1 MEPLD
6 SFLLRKLKL
15 APLSFRCISMKPQ
28 LTTLILNLTLGH
40 TAIDRHVLDKDD
52 QYDYRIIEAQSEQ
65 EALALYLQF
74 LPDVILVSLSEL
86 TIDELTFLDQLK
98 TQVQPLPTIVL
109 VAEAE
114 EVITAVRSTGN
125 HGLGGY
131 ELSTID
137 KLCCTIHRAIDL
149 THRLKENQ
157 EQQHLIEEIKQLN
170 ADLELR
176 VEQRTLELTQ
186 SNNQL
191 IEEVAEHR
199 RTEIALGL
207 QIERLNR
214 LYHLVLALN
223 EAQSIEE
230 IYAIALDGIKQT
242 LKTNSAAVLVPDAQG
257 IPRYQASVGISD
269 IYKQAVEK
277 YLEQSRHQANEQ
289 IVIIPDVNEE
299 LGDES
304 LDLLRE
310 IEGIKATA
318 SFPLRYQGQY
328 LGKIIV
334 YYSEQHAFASD
345 EVKLAKTIITYV
357 ATAITRKQGEQALHE
372 SKEQLQAVLN
382 AVPGTIS
389 WVSADQ
395 HYLGVNQRLADL
407 YNLSFNAFVGEKVG
421 FISPKNDFAEFVNAF
436 FNSDETSTAQE
447 FIVSSEN
454 QTQAFLAIAQ
464 KYNRGQT
471 AVFVQI
477 DISDQ
482 KRAEAE
488 LQTTNE
494 RLATANAELAHAT
507 RLKDEFL
514 ANMSHEL
521 RTPLNAILGMS
532 EGLLGEVYGTFN
544 DRQKRAIATIERSGK
559 HLLELINDILD
570 LAKIESGKLEL
581 QISTVFIKNL
591 FDSSLSFV
599 RQLADQKKIQIITKV
614 PDEIK
619 TIRADERNIRQ
630 ALINLLS
637 NAVKFTAEGGEITLK
652 IQSCPAD
659 QQIQITVID
668 TGIGIAQKDLKQL
681 FQPFVQ
687 VDSRLNR
694 QYSGTGLGL
703 ALVRR
708 IMEMHNGS
716 VTVESEVGRGSQ
728 FTLVLPCQELNS
740 IADPKLSTQD
750 SELSDALWL
759 EQQKEM
765 NLSESLHG
773 NDLRKKPGISSPLL
787 VLAEDNEEN
796 IEMFSEYLT
805 GYGYKIIVAKDGDEA
820 VRLVKAC
827 HPELVLMDIQMPKMD
842 GLTAIEKI
850 REDSAFSALPIIALT
865 ALAMPGDREKCLAT
879 GANQYI
885 AKPLRLK
892 HLVHVIQQFLQV

>member
-1 MEPLD
+1 
-6 SFLLRKLKL
+6 
-15 APLSFRCISMKPQ
+15 MKPQ
-28 LTTLILNLTLGH
+28 LTTLIFNSTVDH
-40 TAIDRHVLDKDD
+40 TAIDRGVLNQDD
-52 QYDYRIIEAQSEQ
+52 QYNYHIIEAHSEQ
-65 EALALYLQF
+65 ETLALCLKF
-74 LPDVILVSLSEL
+74 LPDIILVNLSEL
-86 TIDELTFLDQLK
+86 TLNELTFLDQLK
-98 TQVQPLPTIVL
+98 TQIHSFPLVVL
-109 VAEAE
+109 VAETD
-114 EVITAVRSTGN
+114 EVLAGVRIAAGQR
-125 HGLGGY
+125 LGSY
-131 ELSTID
+131 ELSTPS
-137 KLCCTIHRAIDL
+137 KLRCTIHRAIDL
-149 THRLKENQ
+149 IQRLKENQ
-157 EQQHLIEEIKQLN
+157 DQQHLIKEIQQLN
-170 ADLELR
+170 AELELR

-191 IEEVAEHR
+191 IDEVAEHR

-223 EAQSIEE
+223 DAQSIEE
-230 IYAIALDGIKQT
+230 IYTIALEGIKQT
-242 LKTNSAAVLVPDAQG
+242 LKTNSAAVLIPDAQG

-269 IYKQAVEK
+269 IYKQAVED
-277 YLEQSRHQANEQ
+277 YLEQSRQQVNEQ
-289 IVIIPDVNEE
+289 IVIIPDVQEE
-299 LGDES
+299 IGDEL
-304 LDLLRE
+304 LDRLRKL
-310 IEGIKATA
+310 EGIKATA

-334 YYSEQHAFASD
+334 YYSEQHEFASD

-357 ATAITRKQGEQALHE
+357 ATAITRKQGEQALQE

-436 FNSDETSTAQE
+436 FNSDEASTAQE

-482 KRAEAE
+482 KRTEAE
-488 LQTTNE
+488 LQTINE
-494 RLATANAELAHAT
+494 QLATANAELAHAT

-581 QISTVFIKNL
+581 QVSDVSVKNL
-591 FDSSLSFV
+591 FDSSLSLI
-599 RQLADQKKIQIITKV
+599 RQLADQKKIRVVTSI
-614 PDEIK
+614 PDEIR
-619 TIRADERNIRQ
+619 TIQADERKIRQ

-637 NAVKFTAEGGEITLK
+637 NAVKFTAKGGKVTLEIR
-652 IQSCPAD
+652 SCPAV
-659 QQIQITVID
+659 QQIQLIVTD
-668 TGIGIAQKDLKQL
+668 TGIGIAQECISQL

-687 VDSRLNR
+687 IDSRLNR

-703 ALVRR
+703 ALVKR
-708 IMEMHNGS
+708 IIEMHNGS
-716 VTVESEVGRGSQ
+716 VTVESEVGCGSQ
-728 FTLVLPCQELNS
+728 FTLVLPNQDLIS
-740 IADPKLSTQD
+740 IADLKPSIQT
-750 SELSDALWL
+750 SESSDALWL
-759 EQQKEM
+759 ELPEIELGEGKD
-765 NLSESLHG
+765 LH
-773 NDLRKKPGISSPLL
+773 NVDPEKKSAVNFPLI

-805 GYGYKIIVAKDGDEA
+805 GYGYRVIVAKDGSEA

-827 HPELVLMDIQMPKMD
+827 NPQLVLMDIQMPKMD

-850 REDSAFSALPIIALT
+850 REDLALSALPIIALT
-865 ALAMPGDREKCLAT
+865 ALAMPGDREKCLMK

>member
-1 MEPLD
+1 
-6 SFLLRKLKL
+6 
-15 APLSFRCISMKPQ
+15 MKPQ
-28 LTTLILNLTLGH
+28 LTTLILNFTLGH
-40 TAIDRHVLDKDD
+40 TAIDRHILDKDD
-52 QYDYRIIEAQSEQ
+52 QYEYRIIEAQSEQ

-98 TQVQPLPTIVL
+98 TQVQSLPTIVL

-149 THRLKENQ
+149 THQLKENQ

-257 IPRYQASVGISD
+257 VPRYQASVGISD
-269 IYKQAVEK
+269 VYKQALEE
-277 YLEQSRHQANEQ
+277 YLELSRQQNEQ
-289 IVIIPDVNEE
+289 IVIIPDVEEE

-310 IEGIKATA
+310 MEGIKATA
-318 SFPLRYQGQY
+318 SFPLRYQGRY

-334 YYSEQHAFASD
+334 YYSEQHTFASD
-345 EVKLAKTIITYV
+345 EIKLAKTIITYV

-599 RQLADQKKIQIITKV
+599 KQLADQKKIQIITKV
-614 PDEIK
+614 PDEIT
-619 TIRADERNIRQ
+619 TIQADERNIRQ

-637 NAVKFTAEGGEITLK
+637 NAVKFTAEGGRITLE

-659 QQIQITVID
+659 RQIQITVTD
-668 TGIGIAQKDLKQL
+668 TGIGIAQKDVKQL

-716 VTVESEVGRGSQ
+716 VIVESEVERGSQ

-740 IADPKLSTQD
+740 IADPKPSTQA

-759 EQQKEM
+759 EQQKEID
-765 NLSESLHG
+765 LSKGE
-773 NDLRKKPGISSPLL
+773 DLYRNNFGQKRGISSPLL

-850 REDSAFSALPIIALT
+850 RADSAFSALPIIALT